1 MAYSIKCSDATEHYT
16 AAKLQK
22 LVVQESIA
30 GLLLATT
37 NIKDTLS
44 YPSTR

>member
-1 MAYSIKCSDATEHYT
+1 MAYSIEYSDATEHYST
-16 AAKLQK
+16 AKLHK

-37 NIKDTLS
+37 NIKYTLS